1 MASRDGIQSGTPP
14 AYAGNVPTPPVVPAE
29 PEADLALSGRHLL
42 ALRPA
47 LASTQRLTVEALAE
61 LVEDASASL
70 ATRHAAGLHLALVG
84 DPRISADGPTMIHVP
99 AANTIIGIEPHR
111 VDTVTAEWAALGVQ
125 RGWIAKESPRHTVH
139 VAAFRIAKYLVT
151 NGEYLAYVL
160 HDPTAERPTAWAHGV
175 YPIGADNQPVY
186 SVSPDAADAYASWL
200 AARTGRA
207 FRLPTEAEWEYA
219 ATGGDGRQYP
229 WGDVWNVHRANTAEA
244 GPLTTTPVGL
254 YVEGYSP
261 FGVADMAGNVEEYV
275 ADDYRPY
282 PGATVIH
289 DDLID
294 THGATY
300 RIARGGSYA
309 RHGDLAR
316 CARRHGWY
324 PSDHFAM
331 GFRLAES

>member
-1 MASRDGIQSGTPP
+1 MPP
-14 AYAGNVPTPPVVPAE
+14 AVPTE

-47 LASTQRLTVEALAE
+47 LAATRHLSVAALVE
-61 LVEDASASL
+61 LVETPSADL
-70 ATRHAAGLHLALVG
+70 ATRHAAGLHLGLIG
-84 DPRISADGPTMIHVP
+84 DPRINADDPTMIVMP
-99 AANTIIGIEPHR
+99 AARTIIGIEPSR
-111 VDTVTAEWAALGVQ
+111 VDSVTAEWAAYGVQ
-125 RGWIAKESPRHTVH
+125 RDWIAKESPRHT
-139 VAAFRIAKYLVT
+139 AAIGAFRIAKYLVT

-160 HDPTAERPTAWAHGV
+160 NDPSAERPTSWAHGV
-175 YPIGADNQPVY
+175 YPLGADNQPVY
-186 SVSPDAADAYASWL
+186 SVSPQAADAYAAWI
-200 AARTGRA
+200 ADRTGRP

-229 WGDVWNVHRANTAEA
+229 WGETWNPLLANTAEA
-244 GPLTTTPVGL
+244 GPLTTTPVGI
-254 YVEGYSP
+254 YVEGASP
-261 FGVADMAGNVEEYV
+261 FGVADMSGNVEEYV
-275 ADDYRPY
+275 ADDYTPY
-282 PGATVIH
+282 PGASAIH
-289 DDLID
+289 DDLMD

-331 GFRLAES
+331 GFRLAESTSRH